1 MKYTNRDDSM
11 PLLPLSIPKDLDK
24 YFYNR
29 EKDLKKL
36 NNYINALNE
45 DISEQILVTG
55 LRGVGKTYLLKKLL
69 KELPDNILVTYID
82 ISKIYGNQRG
92 KINEELIMHSLLNS
106 MNDALRGEEDALS
119 RVYHKINDFL
129 VKMSMKEYDFKEA
142 GNILGIAVP
151 ETKDNYEKLSHFVME
166 FPQKVVDASE
176 GQVKGFVIIVDEFQL
191 LGELENPN
199 SFFWL
204 IRSYTQDQDNVSYIF
219 TGSISKTSE
228 IVEMINGGKGAFGGR
243 MIQVNVDPFTR
254 EETEGYLKERVGE
267 INFTEDGLE
276 RFYECTRGVPA
287 VINSFCNTLS
297 SGDTYDAGKI
307 KETFFEK
314 MDQITVMW
322 IRIWGTLNEKE
333 KEIMISIAENG
344 PQSWSELEKSVKF
357 SRMTFTKYLDVL
369 KNKGIVTFDPE
380 SKYKI
385 ADRMLEGWIKHKKEI
400 DGYYP
405 P

>member
-1 MKYTNRDDSM
+1 M
-11 PLLPLSIPKDLDK
+11 PILPLSIPKNLDK
-24 YFYNR
+24 HFYNR
-29 EKDLKKL
+29 EKDLKKIKHYL
-36 NNYINALNE
+36 NALNE

-69 KELPDNILVTYID
+69 KELPDNILVAYID

-92 KINEELIMHSLLNS
+92 KINEELIMHSLLDS
-106 MNDALRGEEDALS
+106 MNHALRGEEDVLS
-119 RVYHKINDFL
+119 GIYHKINDFL
-129 VKMSMKEYDFKEA
+129 VKRRMEKYDFKEA
-142 GNILGIAVP
+142 GSILGIAVP
-151 ETKDNYEKLSHFVME
+151 ETRDNYEKLSHFVMK

-176 GQVKGFVIIVDEFQL
+176 GAIKGFVIVVDEFQL

-228 IVEMINGGKGAFGGR
+228 IVEMINGGNGAFGGR

-254 EETEGYLKERVGE
+254 EETEGYLAEKVGE
-267 INFTEDGLE
+267 ISFTQDGLE
-276 RFYECTRGVPA
+276 RFYGCTRGVPA
-287 VINSFCNTLS
+287 IINSFCNTLS
-297 SGDTYDAGKI
+297 SGETYDAAKI
-307 KETFFEK
+307 KKTFFEK

-333 KEIMISIAENG
+333 KEIMIQIAENG
-344 PQSWSELEKSVKF
+344 PQSWSELEKSVEF

-369 KNKGIVTFDPE
+369 KNRGIVTFGAE
-380 SKYKI
+380 SKYEI
-385 ADRMLEGWIKHKKEI
+385 ADRMLEGWIKHKKEV

>member
-1 MKYTNRDDSM
+1 M

-24 YFYNR
+24 HFYNR

-36 NNYINALNE
+36 KHYLDALNE

-69 KELPDNILVTYID
+69 NELPDNILVTYID

-119 RVYHKINDFL
+119 RIYHKINDFL

-142 GNILGIAVP
+142 GSILGIAVP

-166 FPQKVVDASE
+166 FPQKVVDTSE
-176 GQVKGFVIIVDEFQL
+176 GAIKGFVIVVDEFQL

-228 IVEMINGGKGAFGGR
+228 IVEMINGGNGAFGGR

-254 EETEGYLKERVGE
+254 VETDGYLKEKVGE
-267 INFTEDGLE
+267 INFTEDGQE

-287 VINSFCNTLS
+287 IINSFCNTLS
-297 SGDTYDAGKI
+297 SGEIYDAGKI

-322 IRIWGTLNEKE
+322 IRIWGMLNEKE
-333 KEIMISIAENG
+333 KEIMIAIAEKG
-344 PQSWSELEKSVKF
+344 PQSWSELEKSVEF
-357 SRMTFTKYLDVL
+357 SRMTFTKYLDIL
-369 KNKGIVTFDPE
+369 KNKGLVTFTGE

-385 ADRMLEGWIKHKKEI
+385 ADRMLEGWIKYKKEV

>member
-1 MKYTNRDDSM
+1 M

-24 YFYNR
+24 HFYNR

-36 NNYINALNE
+36 KHYLDALNE

-69 KELPDNILVTYID
+69 NELPDNILVTYID

-119 RVYHKINDFL
+119 RIYHKINDFL

-142 GNILGIAVP
+142 GSILGIAVP

-166 FPQKVVDASE
+166 FPQKVVDTSE
-176 GQVKGFVIIVDEFQL
+176 GAIKGFVIVVDEFQL

-228 IVEMINGGKGAFGGR
+228 IVEMINGGNGAFGGR

-254 EETEGYLKERVGE
+254 VETDGYLKEKVGE
-267 INFTEDGLE
+267 INFTEDGQE

-287 VINSFCNTLS
+287 IINSFCNTLS
-297 SGDTYDAGKI
+297 SGEIYDAGKI

-322 IRIWGTLNEKE
+322 IRIWGMLNEKE
-333 KEIMISIAENG
+333 KEIMISIAEKG
-344 PQSWSELEKSVKF
+344 PQSWSELEKSVEF
-357 SRMTFTKYLDVL
+357 SRMTFTKYLDIL
-369 KNKGIVTFDPE
+369 KNKGLVTFTGE

-385 ADRMLEGWIKHKKEI
+385 ADRMLEGWIKYKKEV

>member
-1 MKYTNRDDSM
+1 M
-11 PLLPLSIPKDLDK
+11 PLLPLSIPGDLDR

-29 EKDLKKL
+29 EKDIKKL
-36 NNYINALNE
+36 KHYLNALDK

-55 LRGVGKTYLLKKLL
+55 LRGVGKTYLLKKMLN
-69 KELPDNILVTYID
+69 ELPQDVLVTYID

-106 MNDALRGEEDALS
+106 MNNALRGEQDTLNKI
-119 RVYHKINDFL
+119 YHKINDFL
-129 VKMSMKEYDFKEA
+129 VKTGMKKYDFKEA
-142 GNILGIAVP
+142 GSILGIAVP

-176 GQVKGFVIIVDEFQL
+176 GNIKGFVVIIDEFQL

-228 IVEMINGGKGAFGGR
+228 IVEMINGGNGAFGGR
-243 MIQVNVDPFTR
+243 MIQLNVDPFTR
-254 EETEGYLKERVGE
+254 EETDGYLRERVSE

-287 VINSFCNTLS
+287 IINSFCNTLS
-297 SGDTYDAGKI
+297 AGEVYDASKI

-333 KEIMISIAENG
+333 KEIMIQIAENG
-344 PQSWSELEKSVKF
+344 PQSWSELQKSVEF

-369 KNKGIVTFDPE
+369 KNKGLVTFGSE
-380 SKYKI
+380 SKYTI
-385 ADRMLEGWIKHKKEI
+385 ADRMLEGWIKYKKEI

>member
-1 MKYTNRDDSM
+1 M
-11 PLLPLSIPKDLDK
+11 PLLPLSIPQDLDK
-24 YFYNR
+24 HFYNR
-29 EKDLKKL
+29 EKDIKKL
-36 NNYINALNE
+36 KHYLNALNE
-45 DISEQILVTG
+45 NISEQILVTG
-55 LRGVGKTYLLKKLL
+55 LRGVGKTYLLKKIL
-69 KELPDNILVTYID
+69 KELPEDILVTYID
-82 ISKIYGNQRG
+82 ISKVYGNQRG
-92 KINEELIMHSLLNS
+92 KINEELIMHNLLNS
-106 MNDALRGEEDALS
+106 MNDALRGDDEDILDRIYYS
-119 RVYHKINDFL
+119 IKDFL
-129 VKMSMKEYDFKEA
+129 VKARMKEYDFKEA
-142 GNILGIAVP
+142 GSILGIAVP

-166 FPQKVVDASE
+166 FPQKVVDKSE
-176 GQVKGFVIIVDEFQL
+176 GEIKGFVIVIDEFQL
-191 LGELENPN
+191 LGELKNPS

-219 TGSISKTSE
+219 TGSISKTSD
-228 IVEMINGGKGAFGGR
+228 IVEMINGGNGAFGGR

-254 EETEGYLKERVGE
+254 EETDGYLKERVSE

-287 VINSFCNTLS
+287 IINSFCNTLS
-297 SGDTYDAGKI
+297 SGEIYDAGKI

-333 KEIMISIAENG
+333 KDIMISIAQNG
-344 PQSWSELEKSVKF
+344 PQSWSELEKSVEF
-357 SRMTFTKYLDVL
+357 SRMTFTKYLDIL
-369 KNKGIVTFDPE
+369 KNKGLVTFGQG

>member
-1 MKYTNRDDSM
+1 M
-11 PLLPLSIPKDLDK
+11 PLLPLSIPQDLDK
-24 YFYNR
+24 HFYNR
-29 EKDLKKL
+29 EKDLRKL
-36 NNYINALNE
+36 KHYLNALNE
-45 DISEQILVTG
+45 NISEQILVTG

-82 ISKIYGNQRG
+82 ISKVYGNQRG
-92 KINEELIMHSLLNS
+92 KINEELIMHSLLDS
-106 MNDALRGEEDALS
+106 MNHALRGKESTLK
-119 RVYHKINDFL
+119 RIYNKINDFL
-129 VKMSMKEYDFKEA
+129 VKISIKEHDFKEA
-142 GNILGIAVP
+142 GGILGIAVP

-166 FPQKVVDASE
+166 FPQKVVDASKGE
-176 GQVKGFVIIVDEFQL
+176 IKGFIIVIDEFQL

-204 IRSYTQDQDNVSYIF
+204 IRSYTQEQDNVSYIF

-228 IVEMINGGKGAFGGR
+228 IVEMINGGNGVFGGR
-243 MIQVNVDPFTR
+243 MIQVSVDPFTR
-254 EETEGYLKERVGE
+254 EETDGYLKERVSE
-267 INFTEDGLE
+267 INFTEDVFE
-276 RFYECTRGVPA
+276 RFYERTRGVPA
-287 VINSFCNTLS
+287 IINSFCNTLS
-297 SGDTYDAGKI
+297 AGEVYDASKI

-333 KEIMISIAENG
+333 KEIMISIAQNG
-344 PQSWSELEKSVKF
+344 PQSWSELEKSVEF
-357 SRMTFTKYLDVL
+357 SRMTFTKYLDIL
-369 KNKGIVTFDPE
+369 KNKGLVTFTGE

-385 ADRMLEGWIKHKKEI
+385 ADRMLEGWIKYKKEV

>member
-1 MKYTNRDDSM
+1 M
-11 PLLPLSIPKDLDK
+11 PLLPLSIPNDLDK

-36 NNYINALNE
+36 NHYLNALNE

-82 ISKIYGNQRG
+82 ISKVYGNQRG
-92 KINEELIMHSLLNS
+92 KIDEELIMYSLLNS
-106 MNDALRGEEDALS
+106 MNDALREDEKGSLS
-119 RVYHKINDFL
+119 RIYHIIKDFL
-129 VKMSMKEYDFKEA
+129 VKMSLKNYDFKEA

-151 ETKDNYEKLSHFVME
+151 ETSDNYEKLSHFVME
-166 FPQKVVDASE
+166 FPQKVVNASK
-176 GQVKGFVIIVDEFQL
+176 GAIKGFVIVVDEFQL
-191 LGELENPN
+191 LGELQNHN

-204 IRSYTQDQDNVSYIF
+204 IRSYTQDQENVSYIF

-228 IVEMINGGKGAFGGR
+228 IVEMINGGNGAFGGR

-254 EETEGYLKERVGE
+254 EETEGYLKERVPE

-287 VINSFCNTLS
+287 IINSFCNTLS
-297 SGDTYDAGKI
+297 SGEIYNAESI
-307 KETFFEK
+307 KETFFQK
-314 MDQITVMW
+314 RDQITVMW
-322 IRIWGTLNEKE
+322 IKIWGTLNEKE
-333 KEIMISIAENG
+333 KDILISLAQNG
-344 PQSWSELEKSVKF
+344 PQSWSELEKSVEF
-357 SRMTFTKYLDVL
+357 SRMTFTKYLDIL
-369 KNKGIVTFDPE
+369 KNKGLVAFGGG
-380 SKYKI
+380 SKYEI
-385 ADRMLEGWIKHKKEI
+385 ADRMMEGWIRHKNEV